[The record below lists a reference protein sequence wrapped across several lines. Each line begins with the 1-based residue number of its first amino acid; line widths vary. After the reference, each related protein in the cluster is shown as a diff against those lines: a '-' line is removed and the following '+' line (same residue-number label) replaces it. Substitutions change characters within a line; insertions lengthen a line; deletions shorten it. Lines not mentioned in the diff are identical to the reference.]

1 MTTKHLRYAV
11 LALCAILLAG
21 CASLPAYDT
30 DKPRLSLSKA
40 NEKELLAYG
49 NSFVENPYLEP
60 RTLIRGKLNEFHIV
74 KLSLNLPE
82 ATRISIIAEA
92 KKLDGSEAAKV
103 YDQNTFAEFWD
114 ANTTVESTS
123 GSEIQKKNSSISR
136 SCIPA
141 FSFTANAGQSEFYI
155 PFVGR
160 NPIPRPAKIY
170 VQVST
175 GSGEP
180 CVYTATLE

>member
-1 MTTKHLRYAV
+1 MV
-11 LALCAILLAG
+11 LAG
-21 CASLPAYDT
+21 CASLPSYDANN
-30 DKPRLSLSKA
+30 PRVSLSKA
-40 NEKELLAYG
+40 SDKELLFFG
-49 NSFVENPYLEP
+49 NSYVENPYLEP
-60 RTLIRGKLNEFHIV
+60 RTLIRGKLNEFYIV

-82 ATRISIIAEA
+82 AARVSVIAEA

-103 YDQNTFAEFWD
+103 YDQNTFIEFWD

-123 GSEIQKKNSSISR
+123 GSEIQKKNSSITR

-141 FSFTANAGQSEFYI
+141 FSFTASAGQTEYFI
-155 PFVGR
+155 PFVGK

-180 CVYTATLE
+180 AVYTVTLE

>member
-1 MTTKHLRYAV
+1 MA
-11 LALCAILLAG
+11 LAFCSILLAG

-30 DKPRLSLSKA
+30 AKPHMALTA
-40 NEKELLAYG
+40 ATEKELLAYG

-60 RTLIRGKLNEFHIV
+60 RTLLRGKLNEFYIV

-82 ATRISIIAEA
+82 ATRISVIADA
-92 KKLDGSEAAKV
+92 RKPDGSEAAKV
-103 YDQNTFAEFWD
+103 YEQNTFIEFWD
-114 ANTTVESTS
+114 AVTAAESTA

-136 SCIPA
+136 SCLPA
-141 FSFTANAGQSEFYI
+141 FSFIANAGQSECYI
-155 PFVGR
+155 PFVGKY
-160 NPIPRPAKIY
+160 PIPRPAKIY

-180 CVYTATLE
+180 AVYTATLE

>member
-1 MTTKHLRYAV
+1 V
-11 LALCAILLAG
+11 
-21 CASLPAYDT
+21 
-30 DKPRLSLSKA
+30 SLSQA
-40 NEKELLAYG
+40 SEKELLSYG

-60 RTLIRGKLNEFHIV
+60 RTLIRGKLNEFYIV

-82 ATRISIIAEA
+82 TSRVSIIAEA
-92 KKLDGSEAAKV
+92 KKLDGSEAAKA
-103 YDQNTFAEFWD
+103 YDQNTFIEFWD

-123 GSEIQKKNSSISR
+123 GSEIQKKNSSITR

-141 FSFTANAGQSEFYI
+141 FSFTASAGQTEFLI
-155 PFVGR
+155 PLVGK

-170 VQVST
+170 IQVSA

>member
-1 MTTKHLRYAV
+1 MV
-11 LALCAILLAG
+11 
-21 CASLPAYDT
+21 
-30 DKPRLSLSKA
+30 LSKA
-40 NEKELLAYG
+40 TEKELLTYG
-49 NSFVENPYLEP
+49 NSFIENPYLEP
-60 RTLIRGKLNEFHIV
+60 RTLIRGKLNEFYIL

-114 ANTTVESTS
+114 AITTVESIS

-141 FSFTANAGQSEFYI
+141 FSFTASAGQSEFYI
-155 PFVGR
+155 PVAGR